1 MFLSCGACGELSE
14 VPACPVCGAQLL
26 VASEVDDGRAQTVA
40 DREQTAADQ
49 DQTWSDH
56 DQTASDR
63 NERSSQEDQQ
73 ASDADLAAGGD
84 SALHDRSATAR
95 AASSRDRAEVS
106 SLRDQAGVE
115 RLKTAEE
122 RDQAATLRDHGA
134 QIRDA
139 QAHVADELFDPD
151 ASREDILL
159 RAQHDRER
167 AAVDRAK
174 AADDRVRAAVE
185 REQAAAERA
194 EALLIRADAEKAIE
208 DATTDE
214 LTGARTRKY
223 GLEEMERELERA
235 YRTGAALILAFV
247 DVDGL
252 KQVNDEEGH
261 LAGDELLRVTA
272 ETLRANLRSYDLLV
286 RYGGDEFVC
295 AMPNVTR
302 TIAGPRFEAIASVL
316 AGLNAEHSITF
327 GLAEADTS
335 ETLQELIARADGD
348 LLHSRQSDR
357 HPPNG

>member
-1 MFLSCGACGELSE
+1 MSVRCAACGDLSKVPLCPTCGAELLAA
-14 VPACPVCGAQLL
+14 V
-26 VASEVDDGRAQTVA
+26 EVDAGRDQTLA
-40 DREQTAADQ
+40 DREQTSADQ

-63 NERSSQEDQQ
+63 NERSSEEDQE

-84 SALHDRSATAR
+84 VAVHDRSAAVR
-95 AASSRDRAEVS
+95 AVSSRDRAEVS
-106 SLRDQAGVE
+106 SMRDRTSVE
-115 RLKTAEE
+115 RLETANE
-122 RDQAATLRDHGA
+122 RDQAAELRNRGA
-134 QIRDA
+134 KSRDA
-139 QAHVADELFDPD
+139 RAHLIDEPLDTD
-151 ASREDILL
+151 GSREDILL

-167 AAVDRAK
+167 AAIDRAK

-185 REQAAAERA
+185 REEAAVERA
-194 EALLIRADAEKAIE
+194 EALLIKAEAERAIE

-223 GLEEMERELERA
+223 GLEEMERELERTC
-235 YRTGAALILAFV
+235 RTGAALILAFV

-252 KQVNDEEGH
+252 KQVNDEQGH
-261 LAGDELLRVTA
+261 LAGDALLRVTA

-295 AMPNVTR
+295 AMPNVTA
-302 TIAGPRFEAIASVL
+302 TIAGPRFKAIAATL
-316 AGLNAEHSITF
+316 AALNADHSITY

-335 ETLQELIARADGD
+335 ETLQELIARADSD
-348 LLHSRQSDR
+348 LLSSRQLDR